1 MKNFFL
7 IILLILL
14 PIAVLPQIP
23 DQQAASPAQIT
34 QSETN
39 LNIAEP
45 QNVLVVFKRGN
56 SVSEAIKDH
65 YVSVRN
71 IPSVN
76 IVCEGENNLPGLD
89 FSGNTDIELAQNGE
103 VIKRISQCANANS
116 NGYCDYVAWQYYIDE
131 IATPIANYLNN
142 TIDPNT
148 GLYLKDQIRYIVLCK
163 GIPLKIQSGDPY
175 RNWYTIN
182 VSVDGLLCL
191 LKNDNNN
198 NPSVLT
204 LYPPT
209 TPPGIIDHYNALV
222 GNPYYSPDY
231 DLTMNYRFK
240 PNHFLTEHGN
250 NGQYLFWKL
259 AYLVSRLD
267 GRNLD
272 DVIQL
277 IVRSVAADH
286 SGEGKWIIDTHK
298 YYSSD
303 FYFPLE
309 PWKADWYASDYNDLD
324 LYRLMWTN
332 NKLNNLDFN
341 VVTDANEIDN
351 TRRNPITTTNGQ
363 VMGYLSWGAH
373 AGMQVGYI
381 NNLNFSYL
389 PGAVFSSI
397 ESFNGYSMDAQF
409 RRDGQG
415 MITEFIQKGGT
426 SGAGQTW
433 EPFSNNVTNP
443 FHSFSAYAMGYG
455 FVDAMYQGY
464 YRVGWQNIVVGD
476 PLTTIAWG
484 KQSLTEN
491 KTLTGTNLVTG
502 VITIPS
508 GKTLTIA
515 ANAVI
520 NFKYSGSLVVN
531 GNLTIQQGAKLNFLN
546 GASLIVNGALNANG
560 TTTNKITFDFSSPNS
575 TTQNGIKF
583 NSGSSGTINYAI
595 VKNGYYG
602 VSVTGNP
609 TGTINITN
617 SAISTSS
624 YAVYI
629 SGNTSSNVNITGC
642 DIGTSSGG
650 INLNS
655 AVANIDGCTIHNITT
670 YGGGAVVFNNS
681 GGTIKNCN
689 IQNNSI
695 ATNGI
700 SILNNSSPYVF
711 QNTIANN
718 TLNGVYVLQASPS
731 LQSNAIS
738 TTGYGH
744 AAVSNN
750 SYSHTLFGKTS
761 YPFDGYNTISGSYY
775 GIYVG
780 DHSLIQAGYSDIAR
794 YNRILGNTYNTY
806 VTGTSTLYAKNDWWG
821 AYQPDTTKF
830 YKEAGSYFY
839 YLPYLTT
846 DPSGSQSIVSSRGLS
861 ASADAVSTGAAYTQ
875 EEELLLKAKE
885 LQEKD
890 QLSEAID
897 IYKELIKTNSE
908 KSIAEIAL
916 LELNNIYRNTKDKNI
931 KEYFKEFKLSQNNQ
945 KRLYPI
951 ALVILSL
958 NNKREKNF
966 TESLD
971 DCETLIKE
979 FSSTEHEKNALM
991 NKFFLYYDN
1000 NDFTSAKTVVEKLA
1014 NSFAESPEV
1023 GTAINL
1029 LSMQTIENE
1038 KMLPKMKAVD
1048 NTVTENLPESYELN
1062 NYPNPFNPV
1071 TTIAYQLPKE
1081 GFVTIRVFDILGK
1094 EVKTLVNEYKE
1105 IGNYTVPFDAST
1117 LTSGMYIYQLQVND
1131 YTSTKKMLL
1140 LK

>member
-1 MKNFFL
+1 MVANYYKN
-7 IILLILL
+7 
-14 PIAVLPQIP
+14 A
-23 DQQAASPAQIT
+23 
-34 QSETN
+34 
-39 LNIAEP
+39 
-45 QNVLVVFKRGN
+45 
-56 SVSEAIKDH
+56 
-65 YVSVRN
+65 RN
-71 IPSVN
+71 IPATNVVELNDLISHDITIDGVTHPVIIAEGGN
-76 IVCEGENNLPGLD
+76 IIRDSLYHEWGAWFVTQHAWKYFYQYVALPIKNYITSNNLT
-89 FSGNTDIELAQNGE
+89 S
-103 VIKRISQCANANS
+103 
-116 NGYCDYVAWQYYIDE
+116 
-131 IATPIANYLNN
+131 
-142 TIDPNT
+142 
-148 GLYLKDQIRYIVLCK
+148 IRYIVLCK
-163 GIPLKIQSGDPY
+163 GVPFKIQAGGDFGSVIG
-175 RNWYTIN
+175 NIA
-182 VSVDGLLCL
+182 VDGLLSMLNTNNYDVL
-191 LKNDNNN
+191 LN
-198 NPSVLT
+198 S
-204 LYPPT
+204 
-209 TPPGIIDHYNALV
+209 IYNRYRSYALPDPNYCYSCQPQIT
-222 GNPYYSPDY
+222 NPYY
-231 DLTMNYRFK
+231 N
-240 PNHFLTEHGN
+240 
-250 NGQYLFWKL
+250 
-259 AYLVSRLD
+259 
-267 GRNLD
+267 
-272 DVIQL
+272 
-277 IVRSVAADH
+277 AD
-286 SGEGKWIIDTHK
+286 
-298 YYSSD
+298 
-303 FYFPLE
+303 P
-309 PWKADWYASDYNDLD
+309 
-324 LYRLMWTN
+324 
-332 NKLNNLDFN
+332 
-341 VVTDANEIDN
+341 
-351 TRRNPITTTNGQ
+351 
-363 VMGYLSWGAH
+363 
-373 AGMQVGYI
+373 
-381 NNLNFSYL
+381 NLNMSNRFL
-389 PGAVFSSI
+389 PGAFTRNWNGHTIKLDYLISHLDGISYNMVKEIIDLSSEAPHADNYDWFIDADPQPCHGGTIMVDFANSTAAKLNSLGFSNYSFDVTEDTVTHHNKPI
-397 ESFNGYSMDAQF
+397 ISYSSNGVHTTKPPNTFEGQTLHPDYIQTQLNFTYVPGAIFNTAESFNAHSLSAIS
-409 RRDGQG
+409 RRPGAEMGQLV
-415 MITEFIQKGGT
+415 EFFLKGGT
-426 SGAGQTW
+426 VSVGHAY
-433 EPFSNNVTNP
+433 EPYVPGVVNDGMMLPSYQLGY
-443 FHSFSAYAMGYG
+443 SFIDAAYMGMQYL
-455 FVDAMYQGY
+455 A
-464 YRVGWQNIVVGD
+464 WQNVVVGD

-484 KQSLTEN
+484 KQTLTEN

-502 VITIPS
+502 VITVPS